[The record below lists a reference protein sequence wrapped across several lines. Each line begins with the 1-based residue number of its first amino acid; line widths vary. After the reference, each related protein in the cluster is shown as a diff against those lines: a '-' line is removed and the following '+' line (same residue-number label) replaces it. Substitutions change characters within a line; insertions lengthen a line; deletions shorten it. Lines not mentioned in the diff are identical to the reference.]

1 MAVQHAMRTAEDVTA
16 LTSWHSDWSGLRAV
30 VLGLGITGFS
40 VADTLTEL
48 GATVLVLASR
58 ADDERADLLDVL
70 GVSLVVADLETVGV
84 RELAEFG
91 PDLVVVSP
99 GFAPSHPILAAA
111 AERGVPVWGDVELA
125 WRLRDKLPTPAE
137 WLTVTGTNGKTT
149 TVQLATAMIAAGGKR
164 VAACG
169 NVGVPVLDAIR
180 DPLGFDALVV
190 ELSSFQLH
198 YSRSVSAHSSVC
210 LNVAADHLDWHGS
223 PAAYSAAKARV
234 YEGTRV
240 ACLFNRDD
248 DATRA
253 MVENA
258 EVVEG
263 CRAIGFGL
271 ALPGPSD
278 LGLVDDI
285 LCDRAFIDD
294 RHTNA
299 LEITT
304 MGQLREIGLGAPHM
318 VANVLAA
325 SAIARSFGIR
335 ADSIRAALREF
346 RVDRHRTEVV
356 AERDRVCWIDDS
368 KATNPHAAGASISAF
383 ESIVW
388 VVGGLLKGVDVDHLI
403 EIHAARFRAVVV
415 IGVDRTEVIAAF
427 ARHAP
432 GLPVFEVETTD
443 TDEVMPTAVRLSAT
457 VAQPGDVVL
466 LAPAAASMDQF
477 DDYADRGRRFAEAV
491 REMLGGRPDDD
502 EHPQAATPPGS

>member
-1 MAVQHAMRTAEDVTA
+1 
-16 LTSWHSDWSGLRAV
+16 
-30 VLGLGITGFS
+30 
-40 VADTLTEL
+40 
-48 GATVLVLASR
+48 
-58 ADDERADLLDVL
+58 
-70 GVSLVVADLETVGV
+70 
-84 RELAEFG
+84 
-91 PDLVVVSP
+91 
-99 GFAPSHPILAAA
+99 
-111 AERGVPVWGDVELA
+111 
-125 WRLRDKLPTPAE
+125 
-137 WLTVTGTNGKTT
+137 
-149 TVQLATAMIAAGGKR
+149 
-164 VAACG
+164 
-169 NVGVPVLDAIR
+169 
-180 DPLGFDALVV
+180 
-190 ELSSFQLH
+190 
-198 YSRSVSAHSSVC
+198 
-210 LNVAADHLDWHGS
+210 
-223 PAAYSAAKARV
+223 
-234 YEGTRV
+234 
-240 ACLFNRDD
+240 
-248 DATRA
+248 
-253 MVENA
+253 
-258 EVVEG
+258 
-263 CRAIGFGL
+263 
-271 ALPGPSD
+271 
-278 LGLVDDI
+278 
-285 LCDRAFIDD
+285 
-294 RHTNA
+294 
-299 LEITT
+299 
-304 MGQLREIGLGAPHM
+304 M